1 MIDQLFE
8 SILGS
13 VHQRPKHTLTE
24 ASHTQILYG
33 AIKEILG
40 YQGGLFLVASVINDL
55 EERKIEHTHQEV
67 LELLHVLEDVG
78 KVRKMGEV
86 QVGETSHNLYH
97 YEDK

>member
-13 VHQRPKHTLTE
+13 VKERPKHKMTK
-24 ASHTQILYG
+24 ASDTQILYG

-40 YQGGLFLVASVINDL
+40 YQGGLFLVASVLNDL
-55 EERKIEHTHQEV
+55 EERKIKHTHQEV
-67 LELLHVLEDVG
+67 IELLHLFEDVG

-86 QVGETSHNLYH
+86 QVGDISHNLYH